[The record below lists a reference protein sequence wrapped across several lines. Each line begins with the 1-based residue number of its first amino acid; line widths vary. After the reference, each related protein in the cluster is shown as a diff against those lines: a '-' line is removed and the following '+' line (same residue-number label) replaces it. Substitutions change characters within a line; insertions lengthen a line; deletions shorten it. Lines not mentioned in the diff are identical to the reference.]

1 MEIFYFLTKYIQS
14 RLLQNCRMRE
24 RIKQKLISAFNLF
37 FSITLVEEID
47 VNNNNPTIVALDV
60 VNENTVRRVQCSII
74 FINSRSNAGN
84 NPDYGKYKSKQ
95 LDVNPF
101 PLTTN
106 LQQSTLKTSS
116 QKHGSFLKKKELNKI

>member
-1 MEIFYFLTKYIQS
+1 MTKYIQS
-14 RLLQNCRMRE
+14 RLLQNRRMRE

-74 FINSRSNAGN
+74 FINSRTSAGN
-84 NPDYGKYKSKQ
+84 NPDYGKYKQ

-116 QKHGSFLKKKELNKI
+116 QKHGSFLKKKEELNKI